1 MPKRINKPL
10 PSPYRDI
17 FKETEELEELNCA
30 DIESKEESGNTSASS
45 EESVPCRQNIAAAV
59 IFILLASAFSKEG

>member
-10 PSPYRDI
+10 PSPYRDM
-17 FKETEELEELNCA
+17 FKETEELNCA
-30 DIESKEESGNTSASS
+30 DIESKEESGNISASS

-59 IFILLASAFSKEG
+59 IFVLLASAFSKEV